1 MSARLESCPT
11 RGARLQACVARGVRL
26 QACVLFFLLPFLL
39 PAAGAADLAIEMAGS
54 LPFPDD
60 AVSADGEPTKITGLS
75 GLTLLTGDS
84 WAAAMDN
91 SDLVVT
97 FTLKVSK
104 QGEPTAIAD
113 VKTLKLEAKHDYE
126 DIAVCP
132 PDLVKRIARRFTA
145 RGRPDPG
152 PCVLLCE
159 EDTPAIRGAAM
170 ATGTLVGMVPLPE
183 PLRSTRSNRGLE
195 SLAAEPDGTCIWTA
209 NEEATASDGPEPG
222 AGRGTVVRVCAIPVP
237 GSAAAYAAV
246 QQFAYPVDPPHE
258 FMAFGKQAP
267 FSGLVALVA
276 IGEGRLLALERSAGR
291 GVPPLE
297 NRIYLV
303 ETAGAKDV
311 SGVDRDLARRKE
323 TFLEKR
329 LLWRDSL
336 GLNLEGL
343 AIGPALADGRR
354 LLVAIADNGGL
365 GTPTQIVTF
374 RLRGLVGPLARP

>member
-1 MSARLESCPT
+1 MKREEARMSARLEACPT
-11 RGARLQACVARGVRL
+11 RGVRF

-39 PAAGAADLAIEMAGS
+39 PAAGAADLALEMAGS

-60 AVSADGEPTKITGLS
+60 VASADDKPTKITGLS
-75 GLTLLTGDS
+75 GLTLLAGDS

-97 FTLKVSK
+97 FTLEVSE
-104 QGEPTAIAD
+104 QGEPAAIAD
-113 VKTLKLEAKHDYE
+113 AEALKLEAKHDYE

-132 PDLVKRIARRFTA
+132 PGLVKRIVGRFTS

-152 PCVLLCE
+152 PCLLVCE
-159 EDTPAIRGAAM
+159 EDTPAIRGVAM
-170 ATGTLVGMVPLPE
+170 ATGALVGIVPLPDS
-183 PLRSTRSNRGLE
+183 LRSPRPNRGLE
-195 SLAAEPDGTCIWTA
+195 SLAVEPDGTCIWTA

-237 GSAAAYAAV
+237 GAAAADAV
-246 QQFAYPVDPPHE
+246 GRQYAYPVDPPHE
-258 FMAFGKQAP
+258 FVSFGNQAP

-276 IGEGRLLALERSAGR
+276 IGDGRLLALERSAGR

-303 ETAGAKDV
+303 ETSAAQDV
-311 SGVDRDLARRKE
+311 SKIDRDLARRQE
-323 TFLEKR
+323 TFLEKQ

-343 AIGPALADGRR
+343 ALGTALADGRR

-374 RLRGLVGPLARP
+374 RLRGLDEPLARP